1 MTSRPVTAAHSDD
14 VVRVAPDLLR
24 RQVHEILSAMGL
36 READAAITAEILVM
50 ADLRGVDTHGAAR
63 VVRYAELIQSGLC
76 KARPDIRILAE
87 SPSTALLTCDHGLGF
102 LGAHRAMEIAI
113 AKAKDTG
120 VGSVAVRDGHHIG
133 MVAYYPMMALAH
145 DMIGLAVTNCGRSVR
160 PALGTRPRVGTNP
173 IAFAAPAGRERPF
186 VLDMA
191 TSVVASEKLALAATR
206 GVDIPPGWAAAADGT
221 AIVRPPGDRSESWAL
236 LPLGGSLQLGAHK
249 GYGLAVMVDILAGVL
264 SGGGYGAV
272 MPFGDNMTFVMAM
285 DIAKF
290 RAVDEFKAMMDEL
303 IATLHATPAERGET
317 RVLVAGDPE
326 ADAYEERSREGVPLH
341 RPHWESIRAK
351 AQELGLPIL
360 I

>member
-1 MTSRPVTAAHSDD
+1 MKQGTPTESPQD
-14 VVRVAPDLLR
+14 VVRVGPDQLR
-24 RQVHEILSAMGL
+24 RQVQDILAAVGL
-36 READAAITAEILVM
+36 READAAVTANILLT
-50 ADLRGVDTHGAAR
+50 ADMRGVATHGSAK
-63 VVRYAELIQSGLC
+63 VVRYATLIQLGWC
-76 KARPDIRILAE
+76 KARPDLRILSE
-87 SPSTALLTCDHGLGF
+87 SASSALLTCDHGLGF

-120 VGSVAVRDGHHIG
+120 TGSVAVRDGHHIG
-133 MVAYYPMMALAH
+133 MVAYYPMMAVTH

-206 GVDIPPGWAAAADGT
+206 GMNIPVGWAAAADGSPILT
-221 AIVRPPGDRSESWAL
+221 PPPERGEAWAL
-236 LPLGGSLQLGAHK
+236 LPLGGSRLLGAHK

-264 SGGGYGAV
+264 SGGGYGSEIR
-272 MPFGDNMTFVMAM
+272 FGDNMTFVMAL
-285 DIAKF
+285 DIAAF
-290 RAVDEFKAMMDEL
+290 RPPDEFKAMMDDM
-303 IATLHATPAERGET
+303 IAALHATPAEEGET

-326 ADAYEERSREGVPLH
+326 ADALEEASRNGIPLH
-341 RPHWESIRAK
+341 RKHLESIRAK
-351 AQELGLPIL
+351 AQELGVATI